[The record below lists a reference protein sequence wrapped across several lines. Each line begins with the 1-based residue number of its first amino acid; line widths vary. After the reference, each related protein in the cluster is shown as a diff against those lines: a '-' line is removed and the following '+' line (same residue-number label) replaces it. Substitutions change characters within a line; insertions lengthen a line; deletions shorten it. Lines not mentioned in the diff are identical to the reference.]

1 MIRSCKG
8 DLLVATL
15 RVPESYW
22 SEHPDMVLRLK
33 EVVGRL
39 RGTGEKPHD
48 VEQPRGADR
57 SFTTDDM
64 IWKRIGELR
73 ESGIL

>member
-1 MIRSCKG
+1 
-8 DLLVATL
+8 
-15 RVPESYW
+15 
-22 SEHPDMVLRLK
+22 MVLRLK